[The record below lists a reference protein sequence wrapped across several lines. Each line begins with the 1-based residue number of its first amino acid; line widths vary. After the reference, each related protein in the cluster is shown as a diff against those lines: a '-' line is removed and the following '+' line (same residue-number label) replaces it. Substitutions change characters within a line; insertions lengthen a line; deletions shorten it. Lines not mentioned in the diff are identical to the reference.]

1 MSLAKRVASG
11 LIWNQ
16 IYVVLSFGL
25 SLAFNLFIVRQ
36 LDRYSY
42 SIYVFAS
49 GFVGIILLLVSF
61 GFENIINKY
70 IPEYLASGSISHSRS
85 LFNRFLLIRS
95 IILMNICVI
104 ILLIQKL
111 FIYLLKM
118 PEITLL
124 LGYLLIIIMVRGTY
138 NLFPSIYMAQLKVK
152 QARIMELC
160 EQSLHLLVVYCIFMI
175 FRAVNIKY
183 IFLAQLLIDSLILV
197 LYWISLNKS
206 WQGIVSQ
213 SGTVNFKHLYKFGL
227 YFWGIDLLTYLLA
240 EKSDILLLGLST
252 PDKEQIGIYNVGTI
266 IMLKMSALILGGLSG
281 LLLPT
286 FSEAYARKKDN
297 GIVQVWEAF
306 FKVILISVIPTFF
319 FLFFYGNQFIIFL
332 FTKNYVQSVIILQLS
347 VGFSLLGWLWG
358 SGLSMISLMTL
369 NKGRAVLWIRLGA
382 GLLNLLLNFILI
394 PSYGAIGAIIATGF
408 SQLSSSILE
417 FQIMQRYVTVPYPL
431 LFSGKLILISSIA
444 LLVVIWLPVKGLS
457 QLVLNGGIYLV
468 LFLFIAHLTKLMAP
482 SERQQLS
489 EHGVFKYFAKVF

>member
-124 LGYLLIIIMVRGTY
+124 LGYLLIHY
-138 NLFPSIYMAQLKVK
+138 
-152 QARIMELC
+152 
-160 EQSLHLLVVYCIFMI
+160 H
-175 FRAVNIKY
+175 
-183 IFLAQLLIDSLILV
+183 
-197 LYWISLNKS
+197 
-206 WQGIVSQ
+206 
-213 SGTVNFKHLYKFGL
+213 
-227 YFWGIDLLTYLLA
+227 
-240 EKSDILLLGLST
+240 
-252 PDKEQIGIYNVGTI
+252 
-266 IMLKMSALILGGLSG
+266 
-281 LLLPT
+281 
-286 FSEAYARKKDN
+286 
-297 GIVQVWEAF
+297 
-306 FKVILISVIPTFF
+306 
-319 FLFFYGNQFIIFL
+319 
-332 FTKNYVQSVIILQLS
+332 
-347 VGFSLLGWLWG
+347 G
-358 SGLSMISLMTL
+358 SG
-369 NKGRAVLWIRLGA
+369 
-382 GLLNLLLNFILI
+382 NL
-394 PSYGAIGAIIATGF
+394 
-408 SQLSSSILE
+408 
-417 FQIMQRYVTVPYPL
+417 
-431 LFSGKLILISSIA
+431 
-444 LLVVIWLPVKGLS
+444 
-457 QLVLNGGIYLV
+457 
-468 LFLFIAHLTKLMAP
+468 
-482 SERQQLS
+482 
-489 EHGVFKYFAKVF
+489 